1 MKNNFFKG
9 SLNLVYSPR
18 DMMIKEWLIFAFSYF
33 LAILTVCCLTLI
45 FEVKQNYILFY
56 TVIPYTYY
64 GIINII
70 DIVLLAKRKI
80 TNKLTFGIFRGY
92 EEDYY
97 ILKNPSN
104 MNFLKYNICCRILF
118 LISITPVVVILNNM
132 NSALFIVNMLSS
144 LILLKCSLLAIDNL
158 FEMEFYQSTDDK
170 L

>member
-33 LAILTVCCLTLI
+33 LAILTVCCLP

-56 TVIPYTYY
+56 IVIPYTYY

-80 TNKLTFGIFRGY
+80 TNKLTFGIFRDD

-104 MNFLKYNICCRILF
+104 MNFLKYNICCRVLF
-118 LISITPVVVILNNM
+118 LISITPVVAILNNI
-132 NSALFIVNMLSS
+132 NSALFIVNTLSS
-144 LILLKCSLLAIDNL
+144 LILLKCALLAIDNL
-158 FEMEFYQSTDDK
+158 FEMEFYQSTNK

>member
-56 TVIPYTYY
+56 IVIPYTYY

-118 LISITPVVVILNNM
+118 LISITPVVAILNNI
-132 NSALFIVNMLSS
+132 NSALFIVNSLSS
-144 LILLKCSLLAIDNL
+144 LILLKCALLAIDNL
-158 FEMEFYQSTDDK
+158 FEMEFYQSTNK

>member
-1 MKNNFFKG
+1 MTMI
-9 SLNLVYSPR
+9 SLS
-18 DMMIKEWLIFAFSYF
+18 IKEWLIFAFSYF

-56 TVIPYTYY
+56 IVIPYTYY

>member
-33 LAILTVCCLTLI
+33 LAILTVCFLPS
-45 FEVKQNYILFY
+45 EVKQNYILFY
-56 TVIPYTYY
+56 IVIPYTYY

-80 TNKLTFGIFRGY
+80 TNKLTFGIFRGD

-104 MNFLKYNICCRILF
+104 MNFLKYNICCRVLF
-118 LISITPVVVILNNM
+118 LISITPVVAILNNI
-132 NSALFIVNMLSS
+132 NSALFIVNTLSS
-144 LILLKCSLLAIDNL
+144 LILLKCALLAIDNL
-158 FEMEFYQSTDDK
+158 FEIEFYQSTDK